1 MPTPVDG
8 EIEQDGDLTL
18 TSPAFEDGEL
28 MPDSVGYAN
37 ENASPPLEID
47 GVPDDAESLLLI
59 MDDPEAEPVAGH
71 VWDHWMVFDI
81 DPDTTEIPEDWD
93 AEGDG
98 MTEAYNDFVETGWG
112 GPAPPEG
119 DHDYYFKLFA
129 LAEPVGYP
137 PAIRKAR
144 MGSVLALEN
153 EILAQT
159 QLIGRYDA
167 EQGTIF

>member
-1 MPTPVDG
+1 MTTPVDG
-8 EIEQDGDLTL
+8 EIEQQGDLAL
-18 TSPAFEDGEL
+18 TSPAFDDGER
-28 MPDSVGYAN
+28 MPDSVGYGN
-37 ENASPPLEID
+37 ENDNPPLEIS
-47 GVPDDAESLLLI
+47 GVPEEAGALLLI

-81 DPDTTEIPEDWD
+81 DPNTTRIPEGWEPED
-93 AEGDG
+93 AV
-98 MTEAYNDFVETGWG
+98 EAYNDFVERGWG

-129 LAEPVGYP
+129 LADTVGYP

-144 MGSVLALEN
+144 IGSVLALET

-159 QLIGRYDA
+159 QLVGEYDA
-167 EQGTIF
+167 EQGTVF